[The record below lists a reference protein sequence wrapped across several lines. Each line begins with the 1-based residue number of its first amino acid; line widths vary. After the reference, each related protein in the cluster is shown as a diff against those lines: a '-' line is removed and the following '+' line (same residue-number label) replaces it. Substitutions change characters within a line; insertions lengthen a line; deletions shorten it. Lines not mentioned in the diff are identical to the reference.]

1 MSIEHLRLFAFCAYL
16 GAWAVFAIGALV
28 IVISVMRRQ
37 TASPFLFVKAQV
49 LIGAFMQTTSP
60 LAITASLGS
69 GPLRPRS
76 FELLGVC
83 VLSPFAAALF
93 IGVIFS
99 MLRDDEQHIVMTRGV
114 YAWIRHPLY
123 LAFLAMLVSTALLAP
138 LGLGTVIS
146 IVTYL
151 VGSELRIA
159 AEEQELS
166 NSFQA
171 VYAEYRLR
179 TRWRYLPGV
188 R

>member
-1 MSIEHLRLFAFCAYL
+1 MSIEYLRLFAFCAYL
-16 GAWAVFAIGALV
+16 AAWVVFAIGALV
-28 IVISVMRRQ
+28 IVISVTRRH
-37 TASPFLFVKAQV
+37 TASPFVFVNAPV
-49 LIGAFMQTTSP
+49 LIGALMQTASP
-60 LAITASLGS
+60 LAITAGLG
-69 GPLRPRS
+69 GAALRPRS

-83 VLSPFAAALF
+83 VLAPFAAALF
-93 IGVIFS
+93 IAVIFS
-99 MLRDDEQHIVMTRGV
+99 MLRDDEQQIVMTRGV

-123 LAFLAMLVSTALLAP
+123 LAFLAMLVSTGLLAP
-138 LGLGTVIS
+138 PGLGTVVS
-146 IVTYL
+146 IITYL
-151 VGSELRIA
+151 AGSELRIA